1 MGSGAFFSIPIFAL
15 KPRVQAGRFE
25 YHEDLFLSYKWTRTS
40 TSHVDRALIILQPIS
55 MIGNLLENAP
65 LYLQFFFV
73 HKGSV
78 LTTKLLLMYW
88 LEHYV

>member
-1 MGSGAFFSIPIFAL
+1 MDQDQYFPCRHSSNS
-15 KPRVQAGRFE
+15 FE
-25 YHEDLFLSYKWTRTS
+25 
-40 TSHVDRALIILQPIS
+40 PIS

-88 LEHYV
+88 IEHYV